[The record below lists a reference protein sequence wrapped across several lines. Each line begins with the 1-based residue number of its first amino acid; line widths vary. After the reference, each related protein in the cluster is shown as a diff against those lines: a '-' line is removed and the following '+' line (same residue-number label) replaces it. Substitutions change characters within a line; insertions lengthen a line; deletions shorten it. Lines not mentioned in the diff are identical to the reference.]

1 MNQEEEIYLKYEDL
15 IEENDLDESQFSDRL
30 KQKIQQIEE
39 LCDAYEECDEDEE
52 EEIILKVQAMD
63 DGICAD
69 LESVIAKVQAD
80 EEKENAQNSTNEGDK
95 MADGGQSDGG
105 QTNTNSDSPSWR
117 FWM

>member
-1 MNQEEEIYLKYEDL
+1 MSWGSNYAWCSED
-15 IEENDLDESQFSDRL
+15 
-30 KQKIQQIEE
+30 
-39 LCDAYEECDEDEE
+39 CDWDDEDEE

-80 EEKENAQNSTNEGDK
+80 EEKENDKNATNDGNK
-95 MADGGQSDGG
+95 MSDGG